1 MKKATEHMKKYFV
14 ARVCG
19 IGYTPYIEF
28 NTDSREDAE
37 QFAALMQ
44 RNDKEYEYFVLSLV

>member
-1 MKKATEHMKKYFV
+1 MKKATDHMKKYFV